1 MTMSL
6 SRALV
11 CLSSVALGALGFAA
25 CGSDGGP
32 ALSPEADAGRS
43 TMRSNGC
50 ASCHGANGQGGVGPA
65 LDGLYGTEVS
75 LEDGTTVTAD
85 DEYLRRS
92 IEEPS
97 AQIVEG
103 YSLPMPT
110 NDLDADEIDQII
122 AYIAAIGTEET
133 PG

>member
-1 MTMSL
+1 MTMPL
-6 SRALV
+6 PRALI
-11 CLSSVALGALGFAA
+11 CLPFVAIGAFGLGA

-32 ALSPEADAGRS
+32 ELSPEAEAGRS

-50 ASCHGANGQGGVGPA
+50 ASCHGANARGGVGPA
-65 LDGLYGTEVS
+65 LVGLYGTEVA
-75 LEDGTTVTAD
+75 LEDGTTVIAD

-92 IEEPS
+92 IEEPG

-103 YSLPMPT
+103 YRVPMPT

-122 AYIAAIGTEET
+122 AYIAAIGPEAA
-133 PG
+133 G

>member
-1 MTMSL
+1 MSL
-6 SRALV
+6 SRALI
-11 CLSSVALGALGFAA
+11 CLPFFIALGALGA

-32 ALSPEADAGRS
+32 ELSPEAEAGRS

-65 LDGLYGTEVS
+65 FAGLYGTQVA

-92 IEEPS
+92 IEEPG

-103 YSLPMPT
+103 YRVPMPT

-122 AYIAAIGTEET
+122 AFIAAIGPEAA
-133 PG
+133 G

>member
-6 SRALV
+6 SRALI
-11 CLSSVALGALGFAA
+11 CLPFIALGALGLGA
-25 CGSDGGP
+25 CGSDGQP
-32 ALSPEADAGRS
+32 ELSPEAEAGRS
-43 TMRSNGC
+43 AMRSNAC

-65 LDGLYGTEVS
+65 FKGLYGTQVA

-85 DEYLRRS
+85 DDYLRRS
-92 IEEPS
+92 IEEPG

-103 YSLPMPT
+103 YRVPMPT

-122 AYIAAIGTEET
+122 AFIAAIGPEAA
-133 PG
+133 G